1 MSLLRAIPRFFLFL
15 AVIAA
20 VAAVFLLAS
29 QWTRSQSSAFEDEGA
44 GSGLVRNTGAPWRNL
59 NPDNLE
65 TQALEFYLNLN
76 RQTIDNPVD
85 PSASPVPFHVELGET
100 GYSISERLQEL
111 GLIRDASLFR
121 LYLRLNGLEHKL
133 EAGDF
138 TLSAAM
144 TVPEMADALQ
154 SAFSEDVVVRI
165 PEGRR
170 AEEIAL
176 LLEEQ
181 GVVSAADFMAAVR
194 TGDTALLGLPD
205 YPLLADKPPGVSFEG
220 YLFPDTY
227 RLPVGARASD
237 VLRVM
242 FETLEFRVGDATR
255 AQIAASGLTFHQ
267 ALTLASIIERET
279 ALADERPLIASTY
292 RNRLGEICANEVAGY
307 LGADPTAQYAMGYS
321 ADQAEFE
328 KQLATRVE
336 AGDRVIVFG
345 DGRLGQLI
353 ARVFQ
358 AEGYHPLLIGRH
370 AKKLALAAQAGV
382 ETALEPPAGQE
393 YDIAIDVTGN
403 AQALQQIFGLLRPR
417 GALILK
423 TTSAYKSEL
432 DLSPVVVN
440 ELRVIGSRC
449 GPFPRAIRA
458 LSQGDIDPR
467 PLITAQFPLEQ
478 AETAFALARQRESLK
493 VLLYNSQ
500 NASA

>member
-1 MSLLRAIPRFFLFL
+1 M
-15 AVIAA
+15 
-20 VAAVFLLAS
+20 
-29 QWTRSQSSAFEDEGA
+29 
-44 GSGLVRNTGAPWRNL
+44 RNTTAPWRNL

-76 RQTIDNPVD
+76 RQSIDSPVAPD
-85 PSASPVPFHVELGET
+85 ASPVPFHVELGET

-144 TVPEMADALQ
+144 TVPEIADALQ
-154 SAFSEDVVVRI
+154 SALSEDVVVRI
-165 PEGRR
+165 PEGWR

-242 FETLEFRVGDATR
+242 FETLELRVDDAMR

-307 LGADPTAQYAMGYS
+307 LGADPTAQYAMGYN
-321 ADQAEFE
+321 AE
-328 KQLATRVE
+328 QDTWW
-336 AGDRVIVFG
+336 
-345 DGRLGQLI
+345 
-353 ARVFQ
+353 
-358 AEGYHPLLIGRH
+358 PT
-370 AKKLALAAQAGV
+370 V
-382 ETALEPPAGQE
+382 ETVEEYLEINSPYNTYLYPGLPPGP
-393 YDIAIDVTGN
+393 IASPGLASIEAAINPADPLYCYFVASSGGAHVFAQTG
-403 AQALQQIFGLLRPR
+403 A
-417 GALILK
+417 
-423 TTSAYKSEL
+423 EH
-432 DLSPVVVN
+432 
-440 ELRVIGSRC
+440 
-449 GPFPRAIRA
+449 
-458 LSQGDIDPR
+458 
-467 PLITAQFPLEQ
+467 QFNVQ
-478 AETAFALARQRESLK
+478 SYQR
-493 VLLYNSQ
+493 
-500 NASA
+500 